1 MIKKYIQRFYLLF
14 IIILLYAPI
23 ITLMAL
29 SFNSSKSRARWG
41 GFTAKWYVRLF
52 QDDQIMTA
60 LYTTLE
66 IALLSALIATVLG
79 TAGAIGIHA
88 LRRKYRTFMM
98 GVTNIPMLNA
108 DIVTGISLMLLF
120 IAFRFS
126 LGFSTILI
134 AHITFN
140 LPYVILSVMPR
151 LKQTNI
157 STYEAALDL
166 GASPLYAFFKVVFPD
181 ILPGVSSGFLLAFT
195 MSLDDFVITH
205 FTKGPG
211 VDTLSTK
218 IYSEVRKGIRPEI
231 YALSTIMFLS
241 VLLLL
246 ILVNI
251 APDEK
256 EDRKRILS
264 AATVKR
270 HKISRF
276 LLRKVVPA
284 AMVIIITI
292 GGIFYSTKADRLGG
306 DNQVI
311 VYNWGEYLDPDAIEM
326 FEEETGIDVVY
337 EEYETNEIMYP
348 KIQSGAIA
356 YDVVCPSDYMIER
369 MIENDLLAEIN
380 FDNVPNIKNI
390 GDVYMEQSRQFDPD
404 NKYSVPYLWGTVGI
418 LYNKTM
424 VDEPIDSWS
433 VLWDEKYKDSILMQD
448 SVRDAFGVALK
459 YLGYS
464 LNSTDLDELT
474 AAQKLLIEQKPL
486 VQAYVVDQVRDKMIG
501 NEAAIGVIYSGE
513 AIYTQLENP
522 NLEYVIPKEGSNIW
536 IDSLVIPKNAKH
548 KENAEAFIN
557 FVCRPEIAKMNFDFI
572 TYSIPNE
579 GGRALIEEPEL
590 RNSKIAF
597 PDAKELERCETFKFL
612 GDENDAVYNKLWR
625 EVKSR

>member
-1 MIKKYIQRFYLLF
+1 MIKKTLQRFYLIF
-14 IIILLYAPI
+14 IVVLLYAPI

-29 SFNSSKSRARWG
+29 SFNSSKSRAKWG
-41 GFTAKWYVRLF
+41 GFTTQWYTRLF

-66 IALLSALIATVLG
+66 IALLSALIATLLG
-79 TAGAIGIHA
+79 TAGAIGIHVF
-88 LRRKYRTFMM
+88 RRKYRTLMM
-98 GVTNIPMLNA
+98 GITNIPMLNA

-126 LGFSTILI
+126 LGFSTILV

-140 LPYVILSVMPR
+140 IPYVILSVMPR

-157 STYEAALDL
+157 NTYEAALDL
-166 GASPLYAFFKVVFPD
+166 GASPFYAFFKVVFPD

-246 ILVNI
+246 VLVNI

-256 EDRKRILS
+256 EDRKKILS
-264 AATVKR
+264 AATVRR

-276 LLRKVVPA
+276 LFRKVVPA
-284 AMVIIITI
+284 VMIIIVTV
-292 GGIFYSTKADRLGG
+292 GGIFYSLKSDRMDG

-326 FEEETGIDVVY
+326 FEEETGINVVY
-337 EEYETNEIMYP
+337 EEFETNEIMYP

-380 FDNVPNIKNI
+380 FDNIPNIKNI
-390 GDVYMEQSRQFDPD
+390 GDVYMEQSRQFDPN

-418 LYNKTM
+418 LYNKKM

-522 NLEYVIPKEGSNIW
+522 DLEYVIPKEGSNIW

-557 FVCRPEIAKMNFDFI
+557 FICRPEIAKMNFDYI
-572 TYSIPNE
+572 TYSIPNDA
-579 GGRALIEEPEL
+579 GRKLIEEPAL

-612 GDENDAVYNKLWR
+612 GDENDAIYNEMWR
-625 EVKSR
+625 EVKSK

>member
-1 MIKKYIQRFYLLF
+1 
-14 IIILLYAPI
+14 
-23 ITLMAL
+23 MAL

-522 NLEYVIPKEGSNIW
+522 DLEYVIPKEGSNIW